1 MEEHATRLGLG
12 PAALKAAIVA
22 DLDESQLAAAEVE
35 MIASALA
42 NAIEANNAEILHQL
56 RQMLVLEQGQTPAA
70 ETCGVN
76 LLVQAAIPASE
87 IGFLAAGEATEP
99 DFKKAANAGVRR
111 QRPSRGRGR
120 RSAGGGLDV
129 GRTGDRTDFY
139 SGRLAAYRAWRNGGG
154 I

>member
-56 RQMLVLEQGQTPAA
+56 RQMLVLELGQTPAA
-70 ETCGVN
+70 ETTN
-76 LLVQAAIPASE
+76 SP
-87 IGFLAAGEATEP
+87 
-99 DFKKAANAGVRR
+99 
-111 QRPSRGRGR
+111 
-120 RSAGGGLDV
+120 
-129 GRTGDRTDFY
+129 
-139 SGRLAAYRAWRNGGG
+139 
-154 I
+154 